1 MVSWA
6 AVRDEGVAPGYGQFG
21 VLTRVELER
30 FFHLDDQDREL
41 IAERRRDSNR
51 LGFAIQLVTVRYLGM
66 FLPDPLNVPANLVDY
81 LAEQLGI
88 DDPSCVKA
96 YLDRKQTRYDH
107 QAEIIGK
114 HGLIEFAD
122 IEAELAAWI
131 ADQAWTTGDG
141 PKVLIAGAV
150 RWLREDKG
158 ALLPGVTTLERLV
171 GECKQAADQRLW
183 AHLAGQLS
191 GGQPGVLLGLLDTRE
206 DKRRKYV
213 ELERLR
219 KGVFTPTSTGMRN
232 ALARLRDVNAVIP
245 ESVDIT
251 QVSPRRMIAL
261 ASHGL
266 TGKTVHLRR
275 MRSQRERLLA
285 LLVATVFTLRAKAVD
300 DVLELFD
307 LLMVNNLMARA
318 ERQSKEEKLRR
329 YPRMSKNAS
338 KLARAVRVL
347 LEMAET
353 EPDLPLQLVWDLI
366 ENTVS
371 KAELTS
377 ALAAID
383 ELVPQADPELDSQRL
398 EEMAGRFATVR
409 TFLSAMMRHV
419 EFGAVGDGVAVLTAM
434 RNLAD
439 LLATPRGRGLP
450 ARWLDAREVDH
461 DLVGGGWS
469 RLVYP
474 DGRPEETVDRA
485 AYTLCVLEQFHR
497 HLKHRN
503 IFAEH
508 SSKWRDPRTHLLS
521 GMVWEA
527 ARERGMNALGLPDG
541 PRELLADLGQDLD
554 AAYRELAGRLGDDT
568 PASVDADGKLHVAA
582 LTALSDPPSL
592 IDLRRRVSA
601 MIPRVDLP
609 EMVLEVMSW
618 CPNFGESF
626 THVAGTG
633 ARAANLGMSV
643 AAVLCSQA
651 MNVGLTPVVSPG
663 VEALT
668 RDRLRHVDQ
677 HYLRAETLSAANTV
691 LVNAQAAVPLAQL
704 WGGGVVAS
712 VDGMRFVVPVRTI
725 YARPNLKYFG
735 RKRGATWLNMLNDQS
750 AGLNAVVVSG
760 TPKDSLNF
768 LDVLLRQPEGSKVP
782 EDIITDTGSYSDI
795 VFGLS
800 HLLGYKYR
808 PQLANMPDQ
817 RLWRIDTR
825 ADYGPLDR
833 AARGKI
839 DVDKIASHWE
849 DMCRV
854 AVSMHRGE
862 VSGHEVTRMIS
873 RDGNPTSLGQAIAH
887 YGRIFKTLHILR
899 LADDEPYRREA
910 KAQSNLQEGRHDLGR
925 AIFHGRKG
933 EITRGYLDGMEN
945 QLDALGL
952 ILNIVVLW
960 NSVYSDRA
968 LDALRE
974 QDYPVREED
983 AARLSAFGR
992 KHIRLEGHYSFALPD
1007 LGGIHRPLRDPD
1019 AADEDE

>member
-1 MVSWA
+1 M
-6 AVRDEGVAPGYGQFG
+6 
-21 VLTRVELER
+21 
-30 FFHLDDQDREL
+30 
-41 IAERRRDSNR
+41 
-51 LGFAIQLVTVRYLGM
+51 
-66 FLPDPLNVPANLVDY
+66 
-81 LAEQLGI
+81 
-88 DDPSCVKA
+88 
-96 YLDRKQTRYDH
+96 
-107 QAEIIGK
+107 
-114 HGLIEFAD
+114 
-122 IEAELAAWI
+122 
-131 ADQAWTTGDG
+131 
-141 PKVLIAGAV
+141 
-150 RWLREDKG
+150 
-158 ALLPGVTTLERLV
+158 
-171 GECKQAADQRLW
+171 
-183 AHLAGQLS
+183 
-191 GGQPGVLLGLLDTRE
+191 LLGLLDTRE
-206 DKRRKYV
+206 ENRRKFV

-219 KGVFTPTSTGMRN
+219 KGAFAPSSTGMKN
-232 ALARLRDVNAVIP
+232 ALARVRDLNAVVP
-245 ESVDIT
+245 VSVD
-251 QVSPRRMIAL
+251 VSRVSSRRLIAL

-266 TGKTVHLRR
+266 TGKTAHLRR

-285 LLVATVFTLRAKAVD
+285 LLVATVFTLRAKAID

-307 LLMVNNLMARA
+307 LLMVTNLMSRA

-329 YPRMSKNAS
+329 YPRMSKNAG

-347 LEMAET
+347 LEMTET
-353 EPDLPLQLVWDLI
+353 EPELSLQLVWDLI
-366 ENTVS
+366 ENTVTR
-371 KAELTS
+371 AELQA

-383 ELVPQADPELDSQRL
+383 ELVPQADPEFDSQRL
-398 EEMAGRFATVR
+398 EELAGRFATVR
-409 TFLSAMMRHV
+409 VFLPAMMRHI
-419 EFGAVGDGVAVLTAM
+419 EFGAVGDGVPVLKAM
-434 RNLAD
+434 RELAD
-439 LLATPRGRGLP
+439 LLAPQRGRGLP
-450 ARWLDAREVDH
+450 ARWLDARRTDH

-474 DGRPEETVDRA
+474 GERPEGTVNRA
-485 AYTLCVLEQFHR
+485 AYTLCLLEQFHR
-497 HLKHRN
+497 HLKYRN

-508 SSKWRDPRTHLLS
+508 SSKWRDPRAHLLS
-521 GMVWEA
+521 GMDWEQ
-527 ARERGMNALGLPDG
+527 ARDGGMNALGLPDH
-541 PRELLADLGQDLD
+541 PRRLLADLADDLD
-554 AAYRELAGRLGDDT
+554 AVYRELAGRLGEDT
-568 PASVDADGKLHVAA
+568 PASVDEDGKLHVAA
-582 LTALSDPPSL
+582 LAALPDPPSL
-592 IDLRRRVSA
+592 IDLRRRGAA
-601 MIPRVDLP
+601 MMPRVDLP

-618 CPNFGESF
+618 CPEFAESF

-633 ARAANLGMSV
+633 ARAANLGVSV

-651 MNVGLTPVVSPG
+651 MNVGLAPVVSPG
-663 VEALT
+663 ADALT

-704 WGGGVVAS
+704 WGGGCVAS
-712 VDGMRFVVPVRTI
+712 VDGMRFVVPVRSI
-725 YARPNLKYFG
+725 HARSNPKYFG
-735 RKRGATWLNMLNDQS
+735 RKKGATWLNMLNDQA
-750 AGLNAVVVSG
+750 AGLNAVVVAG

-768 LDVLLRQPEGSKVP
+768 MDVLLRQPEGSKVP
-782 EDIITDTGSYSDI
+782 EDIITDSGSYSDI

-808 PQLANMPDQ
+808 PQLANLPDH
-817 RLWRIDTR
+817 RLWRIDPS

-833 AARGKI
+833 AARGPI
-839 DVDKIASHWE
+839 DVDKICSHWE

-945 QLDALGL
+945 QLSALGL

-968 LDALRE
+968 LAALRE
-974 QDYPVREED
+974 QDYPVRDED

-992 KHIRLEGHYSFALPD
+992 KHIRLEGHYSFHLPE
-1007 LGGIHRPLRDPD
+1007 LGGHRPLRDPD
-1019 AADEDE
+1019 TPEDDD